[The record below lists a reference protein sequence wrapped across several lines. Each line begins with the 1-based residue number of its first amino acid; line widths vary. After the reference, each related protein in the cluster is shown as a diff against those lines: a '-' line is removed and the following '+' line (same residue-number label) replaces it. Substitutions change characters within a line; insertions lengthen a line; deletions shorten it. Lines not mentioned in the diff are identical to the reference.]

1 MLLEFWKCLDPN
13 IWDFLNEHWQLVVYF
28 LDAQVLGHIS
38 WKSCRRPWHPNSF
51 DSEPILTS
59 TNGERRRCQLP
70 WLIRPRPL
78 SLRVPL
84 QTHSVWWR
92 PIKAGGGRGGTRQA
106 FKIASMW
113 ERNHVLSLSGCKK
126 RCWDPTLSSFQ
137 HEMPPFAEP
146 TPGPAP
152 HLWHKKVSN
161 QFDFNVNQ
169 NHLSI
174 SISPNVSHIDQI
186 PLISCTSH

>member
-1 MLLEFWKCLDPN
+1 MNTDNWLCTSWMPKSWDTSVERVADAHDTPTASILSQFWLQQM
-13 IWDFLNEHWQLVVYF
+13 ES
-28 LDAQVLGHIS
+28 AIS
-38 WKSCRRPWHPNSF
+38 ANCHGWFAPAHCP
-51 DSEPILTS
+51 
-59 TNGERRRCQLP
+59 CV
-70 WLIRPRPL
+70 
-78 SLRVPL
+78 SLL